1 MNLEKAK
8 PVNEEVAEL
17 KELIKELHGS
27 VHQLQS
33 EVQQLRHE
41 RPVVEV
47 RKGVQLSPTIVG
59 QIGGMILAA
68 PRPSALAVAAQGEA
82 SSPGDSTTE
91 RIECN
96 PRKRTT
102 CRH

>member
-47 RKGVQLSPTIVG
+47 RKGVQLSPAIVG
-59 QIGGMILAA
+59 QIGGMILGG
-68 PRPSALAVAAQGEA
+68 LAIIG
-82 SSPGDSTTE
+82 
-91 RIECN
+91 IFWW
-96 PRKRTT
+96 
-102 CRH
+102 

>member
-1 MNLEKAK
+1 MNLEKEK

-47 RKGVQLSPTIVG
+47 RKGVHNKV
-59 QIGGMILAA
+59 
-68 PRPSALAVAAQGEA
+68 R
-82 SSPGDSTTE
+82 
-91 RIECN
+91 CN
-96 PRKRTT
+96 PCKTIHIQNKIPVT
-102 CRH
+102 K

>member
-1 MNLEKAK
+1 MNLEKTK

-17 KELIKELHGS
+17 KELMKELHGS

-47 RKGVQLSPTIVG
+47 KKGVQLSPVIVG
-59 QIGGMILAA
+59 QIGGIVLG
-68 PRPSALAVAAQGEA
+68 ALAIIGIFF
-82 SSPGDSTTE
+82 
-91 RIECN
+91 R
-96 PRKRTT
+96 
-102 CRH
+102 

>member
-1 MNLEKAK
+1 MKRSL
-8 PVNEEVAEL
+8 EL

-59 QIGGMILAA
+59 QIGGMDFRWVSNYRYILVMEQGMQF
-68 PRPSALAVAAQGEA
+68 SATYLF
-82 SSPGDSTTE
+82 
-91 RIECN
+91 R
-96 PRKRTT
+96 
-102 CRH
+102 CRYLSVSRYCLSNRRYT

>member
-1 MNLEKAK
+1 MNLEKEK

-33 EVQQLRHE
+33 EVQLRHE
-41 RPVVEV
+41 RPIVEV

-59 QIGGMILAA
+59 QIGGMILGG
-68 PRPSALAVAAQGEA
+68 LAIIG
-82 SSPGDSTTE
+82 
-91 RIECN
+91 IFW
-96 PRKRTT
+96 
-102 CRH
+102 

>member
-47 RKGVQLSPTIVG
+47 RKRCSIIANNRWTNWWYDFRWVSNYRYILVMKKGMQHYAAYLLYLTI
-59 QIGGMILAA
+59 
-68 PRPSALAVAAQGEA
+68 
-82 SSPGDSTTE
+82 
-91 RIECN
+91 
-96 PRKRTT
+96 
-102 CRH
+102 

>member
-1 MNLEKAK
+1 MNLEKVK

-47 RKGVQLSPTIVG
+47 RKVFNYRQQWLDKLV
-59 QIGGMILAA
+59 
-68 PRPSALAVAAQGEA
+68 V
-82 SSPGDSTTE
+82 
-91 RIECN
+91 
-96 PRKRTT
+96 
-102 CRH
+102 